1 MDEVEGRVC
10 DEEEHV
16 GWCKVMDRCSNAP
29 FWQLIAET
37 ALDLSAEFV
46 DKTEEEDGEERWA
59 KGSGFI
65 VSDRGCICSVCGS
78 ESAVEGLNMEG
89 EGGGESNMLPSEEG
103 GLAQLPSPCM

>member
-1 MDEVEGRVC
+1 MDEVEGRIC
-10 DEEEHV
+10 DEDENV
-16 GWCKVMDRCSNAP
+16 DWCKFRCSNAP
-29 FWQLIAET
+29 FWQLTAET
-37 ALDLSAEFV
+37 VLDLSAEFV
-46 DKTEEEDGEERWA
+46 DKAEEDGEERWA